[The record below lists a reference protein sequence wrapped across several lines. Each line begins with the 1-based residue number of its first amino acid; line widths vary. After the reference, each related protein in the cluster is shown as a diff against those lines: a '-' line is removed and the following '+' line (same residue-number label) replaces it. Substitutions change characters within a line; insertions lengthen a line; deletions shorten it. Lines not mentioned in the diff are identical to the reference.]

1 MTAAPA
7 LPAFLRLQGFAE
19 LDSTNEEAKRQ
30 AAAGAPAG
38 TLIWALK
45 QQAGRGRRGRAWV
58 SAPGNLYLSLL
69 LRPDRPAA
77 AAAQL
82 GFAAALAVGEALA
95 PLLPAVAELAYKW
108 PNDVLVAGRKISG
121 ILLESQA
128 AEAGRVDWL
137 VIGIG
142 VNIASFPEESEYP
155 ATSLAAAGAAPVALE
170 AVLEAVARGC
180 HFWYERWL
188 AEGFAPLRA
197 AWLARARGLG
207 EPIRVRL
214 PQGESHGR
222 FAGLDQEGALLLDT
236 GTGFSR
242 VTAGEVFPAAR

>member
-1 MTAAPA
+1 MSAAPG
-7 LPAFLRLQGFAE
+7 LPAFLRLHGFAE

-30 AAAGAPAG
+30 AASGAPAG
-38 TLIWALK
+38 TLIWAQA
-45 QQAGRGRRGRAWV
+45 QQAGRGRRGRSWV
-58 SAPGNLYLSLL
+58 SVPGNLYLSLL
-69 LRPDRPAA
+69 LRPERPAG

-82 GFAAALAVGEALA
+82 GFAAALAVGEALL
-95 PLLPAVAELAYKW
+95 PLLPRVVDLAYKW
-108 PNDVLVAGRKISG
+108 PNDVLVADRKISG

-137 VIGIG
+137 VVGIG
-142 VNIASFPEESEYP
+142 VNVVSFPEDSEYP

-170 AVLEAVARGC
+170 ALLEAVARAF

-207 EPIRVRL
+207 QPIRVRL
-214 PQGESHGR
+214 PQGDSEGR
-222 FAGLDQEGALLLDT
+222 FAGLDEEGALLLDT
-236 GTGFSR
+236 GTLLR
-242 VTAGEVFPAAR
+242 RITAGDVFPAAR